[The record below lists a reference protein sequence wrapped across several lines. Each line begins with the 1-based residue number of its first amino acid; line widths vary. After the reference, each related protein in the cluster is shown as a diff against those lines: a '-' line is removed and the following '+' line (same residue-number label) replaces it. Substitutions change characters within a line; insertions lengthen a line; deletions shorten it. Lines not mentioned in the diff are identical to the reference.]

1 MAAPTKTRTRTL
13 LGAGGS
19 LVLLAW
25 AVPSCGTTA
34 QTPSEPDAALVDAGP
49 PKKDG
54 GFLDLDA
61 GTAVDAGPRPTEIGE
76 DGWAT
81 FYGVPA
87 APLRYPVRADAF
99 PPPVVWEP
107 CNETPGIPSG
117 SCRRM
122 RIDIPDPPAQG
133 PWSSVQ
139 SIDVDG
145 NAVTLVFE
153 YAHATFNERYFASA
167 DGPVRAVFRTNSR
180 LTRASFGGA
189 AGSHYAT
196 VFNPNSGNTLALV
209 TGKFGEE
216 PRVLKTF
223 TSSGIHYGWLA
234 SPSGVIERRFDV
246 AMLDWETGA
255 RSLLAGVTT
264 DAARDTVQYQELA
277 GTLHVKA
284 GRIYQVYKLP
294 PSGPEPVLVAGRD
307 AREVG
312 SFAVS
317 DRRIAWTSIV
327 KDADNN
333 GYSEEALYVQ
343 DFTNGALHGTRGRLP
358 QPGRQEY
365 SSDARFGCD
374 VLARHY
380 RDPRAIGSPGGSEAG
395 GLEIF
400 DFRTMR
406 TWRIPTDLGYTRAPY
421 PTGIGAPLAVTC
433 TEIFTRS
440 GYLEPSIGR
449 VGGGF
454 ARLEIAKLGPGTP
467 FVVTPDPVP

>member
-1 MAAPTKTRTRTL
+1 VKLVATAL
-13 LGAGGS
+13 LRSA
-19 LVLLAW
+19 LLAPLLLT
-25 AVPSCGTTA
+25 ACGITS
-34 QTPSEPDAALVDAGP
+34 QTPSEPDAALPADGGPRRDA
-49 PKKDG
+49 
-54 GFLDLDA
+54 GFLDFDA
-61 GTAVDAGPRPTEIGE
+61 GTPVDAGPRPTEIGE

-87 APLRYPVRADAF
+87 APLRYPVRSDAF

-133 PWSSVQ
+133 PWTNVRSA
-139 SIDVDG
+139 DVDG

-153 YAHATFNERYFASA
+153 YTHASFNERYFAAA
-167 DGPVRAVFRTNSR
+167 DGPPRAVFRTTSG
-180 LTRASFGGA
+180 LTELFDGGA
-189 AGSHYAT
+189 AAGRYS
-196 VFNPNSGNTLALV
+196 VSVNPNGGKEIALV
-209 TGKFGEE
+209 AGKFGEA
-216 PRVLKTF
+216 PKVLKLF
-223 TSSGIHYGWLA
+223 TSTGISIGWLA

-246 AMLDWETGA
+246 AMLDWESGA
-255 RSLLAGVTT
+255 RSLLAGDTT
-264 DAARDTVQYQELA
+264 DAARNTVQYQESA
-277 GTLHVKA
+277 GILYVKA
-284 GRIYQVYKLP
+284 GRTYHVYKLAP
-294 PSGPEPVLVAGRD
+294 TGPEIVLAAGRD

-343 DFTNGALHGTRGRLP
+343 NFTNGALHGTRGRLP
-358 QPGRQEY
+358 QPGRQDF

-374 VLARHY
+374 VLARTY
-380 RDPRAIGSPGGSEAG
+380 RDPRPLGAPGGSSAG

-406 TWRIPTDLGYTRAPY
+406 TWRIPRPANPEAAPF
-421 PTGIGAPLAVTC
+421 PIGIGAPLAVTC
-433 TEIFTRS
+433 SEIFIRS
-440 GYLEPSIGR
+440 GYQEPLMGR
-449 VGGGF
+449 ASTGI

>member
-1 MAAPTKTRTRTL
+1 MKTSSLSIVVATL
-13 LGAGGS
+13 LLGG
-19 LVLLAW
+19 VA
-25 AVPSCGTTA
+25 PSFSCACGSSS
-34 QTPSEPDAALVDAGP
+34 QTSPTSDAALPSDSGT
-49 PKKDG
+49 PKNDG

-61 GTAVDAGPRPTEIGE
+61 GTPVDAGPRPTEIGE

-87 APLRYPVRADAF
+87 APLRYPVRSDAF

-133 PWSSVQ
+133 PWTNVRSA
-139 SIDVDG
+139 DVEG
-145 NAVTLVFE
+145 NTVTLVFE
-153 YAHATFNERYFASA
+153 YRHANFNERNFAAA
-167 DGPVRAVFRTNSR
+167 DGPFRAVFRTNSV
-180 LTRASFGGA
+180 LTELFDGGA
-189 AGSHYAT
+189 AAGRYS
-196 VFNPNSGNTLALV
+196 VSVNPNGAKEIALV
-209 TGKFGEE
+209 AGKFGEA
-216 PRVLKTF
+216 PRVLKLF
-223 TSSGIHYGWLA
+223 TSTGISIGWLA

-246 AMLDWETGA
+246 AMLDWESGA
-255 RSLLAGVTT
+255 RSLLAGDTT
-264 DAARDTVQYQELA
+264 DAARNTVQYQELA
-277 GTLHVKA
+277 GALYVNA
-284 GRIYQVYKLP
+284 GLKYQVYKLP
-294 PSGPEPVLVAGRD
+294 PSGPTLVLAAGRD

-358 QPGRQEY
+358 QPGRQDY

-380 RDPRAIGSPGGSEAG
+380 REPRAIGTPGGSEAG

-406 TWRIPTDLGYTRAPY
+406 TWRIPTELGYERAPY

-433 TEIFTRS
+433 KEIFTRS
-440 GYLEPSIGR
+440 AYLEPSMGR